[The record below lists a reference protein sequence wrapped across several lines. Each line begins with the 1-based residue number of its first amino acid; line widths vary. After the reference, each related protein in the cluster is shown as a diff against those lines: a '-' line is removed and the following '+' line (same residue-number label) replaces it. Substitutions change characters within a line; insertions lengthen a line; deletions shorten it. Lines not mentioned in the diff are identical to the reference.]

1 VLAVSES
8 IAAQLTQALQAML
21 NRAYNAITLDEW
33 EQWAVLRDRVG
44 DSAYGRPGGVFDRVT
59 REIVRSFGLHFEGV
73 FPPPFARTHETSGLE
88 GVRVRWY
95 SGVLLDA
102 SGHRVA
108 KLSLGYHHRH
118 DRFEVP
124 RAPEVIVESV

>member
-1 VLAVSES
+1 MRES
-8 IAAQLTQALQAML
+8 IATRLAQALQAAL
-21 NRAYNAITLDEW
+21 NQAYDTLTPDEW

-44 DSAYGRPGGVFDRVT
+44 DSAYGRPSVFDRVT
-59 REIVRSFGLHFEGV
+59 REIVKSFGLHFEGF
-73 FPPPFARTHETSGLE
+73 FPPPFAQTHETPGPE

-102 SGHRVA
+102 DGRRVA
-108 KLSLGYHHRH
+108 QLSLGYHHRH

-124 RAPEVIVESV
+124 RAPEVVVEPV